1 MRDVHRLSA
10 ASTLR
15 APTSAMSASW
25 NAVIRPRGAPCV
37 RVARVVSPSSTK
49 RAQGMP
55 GAGRPHGPP
64 AKKMQAAGT
73 TGSAET
79 SRHSPRDGWA
89 AYTSSPRGP
98 AVLPPSRTDH
108 HPRPLGL
115 STGRPGPYDF
125 AGASGSFVRTIARAA
140 IQCTHRIPHPRLVT
154 IAKRPSWRD
163 GMRIVNHAFL
173 KNESRIFSVG
183 GLDKGDVLE
192 AVSKIRFW
200 AHRIRGLLVGR
211 ARLAPGPHESREA
224 YPLKPSR
231 PTSLAAAG
239 RSEKGG
245 FR

>member
-1 MRDVHRLSA
+1 
-10 ASTLR
+10 
-15 APTSAMSASW
+15 
-25 NAVIRPRGAPCV
+25 
-37 RVARVVSPSSTK
+37 
-49 RAQGMP
+49 MP

-73 TGSAET
+73 TGSTET

-108 HPRPLGL
+108 RHRPLGL

-163 GMRIVNHAFL
+163 GIRIINHVFL

-192 AVSKIRFW
+192 AVSKNQILGASHQRSTC
-200 AHRIRGLLVGR
+200 RSC
-211 ARLAPGPHESREA
+211 APGSGPVQVSRSISAQAQPADVFGGGRKVREGRITDRVLWRGVA
-224 YPLKPSR
+224 ELGPPRS
-231 PTSLAAAG
+231 PAWAG
-239 RSEKGG
+239 SISWR
-245 FR
+245 